1 MIDIGRIRELTEKLD
16 EIAKKYPDMITKQ
29 DKELE
34 KQWLEELERIES
46 NGRDSLKT
54 VQVRRRTRA
63 ERIEELEER
72 ALNIAYHH
80 SIPLHCIQQ
89 PHLNVD

>member
-1 MIDIGRIRELTEKLD
+1 MSDISRIRELTERLD

-46 NGRDSLKT
+46 NARDTTKT
-54 VQVRRRTRA
+54 VQARGRTSP
-63 ERIEELEER
+63 ET
-72 ALNIAYHH
+72 
-80 SIPLHCIQQ
+80 
-89 PHLNVD
+89 